1 MGLFSRHKPKIK
13 IQTTKKDGFSGWVKC
28 TDCQELIHASEI
40 QKNLHCC
47 PKCNHHY
54 RLSATQR
61 IHLLAD
67 EGTFTEWGTEFLPTD
82 PLHFKDSEAY
92 SERIKIA
99 TAKSGR
105 SEAAMVGPCQ
115 IHGIDIALGVLD
127 FSFMGG
133 SMGSVVGER
142 LTLMIEQA
150 TERKLPVVIVS
161 ASGGARMQESILSL
175 MQMAKTAAALAKLHE
190 AGLPYISVL
199 TNPTTGGV
207 TASFASL
214 GDIII
219 AEPDALIG
227 FAGSRV
233 VEQTIGQKL
242 PPGAQK
248 SEFLLEKGMIDC
260 IVDRH
265 QLKDRLA
272 LILYYLGG
280 NEREFEENEE
290 KLQML
295 CGKKSSHLPQKLKE
309 LLATAE
315 EEWAKDR
322 KPQGKDNE
330 KSTRTCRR

>member
-1 MGLFSRHKPKIK
+1 MGLFSTKKKIK
-13 IQTTKKDGFSGWVKC
+13 VQSTSKDSFSGWIKC
-28 TDCQELIHASEI
+28 SGCHEMIHANEL
-40 QKNLHCC
+40 QGNQHCC
-47 PKCNHHY
+47 PKCDHHY
-54 RLSATQR
+54 RLTGLQR
-61 IHLLAD
+61 VELLAD
-67 EGTFTEWGTEFLPTD
+67 SGTFIEMFTQFKSAD
-82 PLHFKDSEAY
+82 PLHFVDTEPYADRLKRAIE
-92 SERIKIA
+92 K
-99 TAKSGR
+99 TGR
-105 SEAAMVGPCQ
+105 DEAAIVGVCR
-115 IHGIDIALGVLD
+115 IDKMEVALGVLD

-142 LTLMIEQA
+142 MTSIIEHA
-150 TERKLPVVIVS
+150 VKNNLPLILIS

-190 AGLPYISVL
+190 QKIPYISVL

-242 PPGAQK
+242 PPKAQK

-265 QLKDRLA
+265 QLKNTLSS
-272 LILYYLGG
+272 LLGFLCG
-280 NEREFEENEE
+280 NERTYSPDQ
-290 KLQML
+290 LVDPRAM
-295 CGKKSSHLPQKLKE
+295 GRLPQKLKA
-309 LLATAE
+309 LLALSAE
-315 EEWAKDR
+315 EL
-322 KPQGKDNE
+322 
-330 KSTRTCRR
+330 RRELADVES